1 LSEVSYPTYLEL
13 DALLALQHP
22 RSDPEH
28 PDELLFIIVHQS
40 SELWFKLILHELD
53 RLCAVMAASDV
64 LGSIESLNRVNGLM
78 RIVTAQLHALETLSP
93 RQFSQFRTNLGTS
106 SGSQS
111 VQFRAIEL
119 ISGLRTPD
127 FLEYVRSTG
136 PLDPRVEEAMT
147 RPSLVDLFDGVLR
160 APDFLEYVR
169 STGPLDPR
177 VEEAMTR
184 PSLVDLFDG
193 VLRARGVTPRDVYAT
208 DAHRDLRLL
217 AEALLSYEQEFGM
230 WRYLHVQLVERIIG
244 PATVGTGG
252 SLGAASLRAT
262 LSNRF
267 FPELWAVRAE
277 FY

>member
-1 LSEVSYPTYLEL
+1 MSEVSYPTYLEL

-53 RLCAVMAASDV
+53 RLCAVMAANDV
-64 LGSIESLNRVNGLM
+64 LGSLESLNRVNGLM

-119 ISGLRTPD
+119 ISGLRT
-127 FLEYVRSTG
+127 
-136 PLDPRVEEAMT
+136 
-147 RPSLVDLFDGVLR
+147 
-160 APDFLEYVR
+160 PDFLEYVR

>member
-1 LSEVSYPTYLEL
+1 MSELSYPTYLEL
-13 DALLALQHP
+13 DTLLSLQHP
-22 RSDPEH
+22 QTTPEH

-53 RLCAVMAASDV
+53 RLCAGMSAGDV
-64 LGSIESLNRVNGLM
+64 LGSLESLDRVNGLM

-93 RQFSQFRTNLGTS
+93 RRFAQFRTGLGTS

-119 ISGLRTPD
+119 ISGLRAPD
-127 FLEYVRSTG
+127 FLEYVRSRG
-136 PLDPRVEEAMT
+136 PLDPRVEAAMT
-147 RPSLVDLFDGVLR
+147 RPSLVDLFDGI
-160 APDFLEYVR
+160 
-169 STGPLDPR
+169 
-177 VEEAMTR
+177 
-184 PSLVDLFDG
+184 
-193 VLRARGVTPRDVYAT
+193 LRARGVGARDVYAS
-208 DAHRDLRLL
+208 DLHRDLRLL

-244 PATVGTGG
+244 PGTAGTGG
-252 SLGAASLRAT
+252 SLGAESLRAT
-262 LSNRF
+262 LRNRF